1 MSRQQMLRQMLR
13 LFTTII
19 TNMYNP
25 AYPQLLIDNFHTVRD
40 SRYKPGLNIY
50 DMPSLVWNPND
61 KFYQDQDL
69 DSRFYYEYPK
79 KRYNGLYNN
88 VQMGIFLRDKP
99 VGSSIYL
106 VNLGSKSRIREYT
119 IMNHLEVYRNRRCI
133 LLRPIGTY

>member
-1 MSRQQMLRQMLR
+1 MSRQQMLT

-19 TNMYNP
+19 NNIYNP
-25 AYPQLLIDNFHTVRD
+25 SYPQLLIDVFHRFNGFPV
-40 SRYKPGLNIY
+40 GLNIFKY
-50 DMPSLVWNPND
+50 ASLVWNPKNEIY
-61 KFYQDQDL
+61 KDQDL

-88 VQMGIFLRDKP
+88 VQKGIFLRDKP

-119 IMNHLEVYRNRRCI
+119 IMNHLVVYRNRTCV